1 MITLTVDNM
10 ANTNPLETVQLISIF
25 SYFNALSDFL
35 FIENC
40 LSEVDQNKQISV
52 VNALYEYFQ
61 VHHDNQT
68 KILELIRYL
77 LKGSDLYGEEENENP
92 DIIFVNTM
100 FDYIIKSLVFDKYGN
115 IYGFLADVVQKAK
128 TLELS
133 LIYSE
138 IKVNLEKAIFQNE
151 YGEPSTL
158 TSLAVNR
165 ILTDIILPLFPEPKT
180 DLNLLSL
187 DYIYAQAGL
196 HFLQPGRIN
205 NIYYTNLENINTTFL
220 DQENIFD
227 EYLTTGL
234 VLENSFHNENITLSR
249 LHAFAFPALFLHV
262 SKKSNEVDNII
273 NTIFDPHFW
282 KATYE
287 NLFSHLHA
295 TIEKIDEKLRND
307 TIHQIHTAF
316 SKFYNPSAKAEMFLE
331 RHCNYMD
338 KKLMQSKIAEYLY
351 RPGDF
356 QCNSDYM
363 LPNLTEAF
371 MYQVN
376 EVIEAYKIHD
386 LKSVKQSFGITLLR
400 SLKYDKVMIQL
411 LVPDDKVKLGVF
423 NNDARIP
430 FDLFVFYYPEN
441 NNADFYAL
449 MRENYTTTLI
459 KEADN
464 PEDFQNKT
472 GISVQLLLSLRYH
485 RLNLKTV
492 DQSIDVFWNEYMAYK
507 GQRLESYLKFCNSHL
522 TLGDWWKEF
531 GLPLVPF
538 YPCVTKS
545 AEKKIGDID
554 PCEIDD
560 LVFFHHFNT
569 DISLLL
575 IQQSTQTLLTSLG
588 TSFKTIILK
597 NSNQEIINAINKRNI
612 ENVVPSYEETS
623 VSEVYNKLAL
633 HIEEPGF
640 QLTSLTEN
648 YLVCLEAITYVL
660 QTKIN
665 HSFTSLKRFVQNI
678 YFLNFKTLKLIKFVD
693 DNTIC
698 FFFIQFHNYA
708 GGSYAYGYKY
718 FHLSSGIFLQFRT
731 NYNVNKK
738 VVLLLNDNKPNV
750 KKTYNI
756 IMNNSIVY
764 EKENCIFE
772 ITNQIITSDKKFMF
786 SGISIH
792 SLNFEKCDISIY
804 IQRPIPLV
812 ECPRHAR
819 RMQKRWNLDE
829 VVELVLKKQMNLTR
843 NEILKTLEKYTFPD
857 EGRLDLRFMEDWTN
871 TSDLKIPEWSEHYII
886 ENHALLSKLRFD
898 LHLEN
903 ANLSLTD
910 GILKIESI
918 YTFREKQKIEDGTN
932 LKSIIE
938 HYNSQNARY
947 VTTFE
952 DYYAIR
958 NFAQSGYTRITG
970 DTREAN
976 FMKLALYKL
985 AIRQFDDPDDEFE
998 KTLFRIES
1006 KPIKIINKTIS
1017 SKQIFIMQKF
1027 TTNYLKESSAIN
1039 SAMFPVA
1046 GYKNILYEMKFIKT
1060 YLRAKIGQFYHSDED
1075 VAILLPGTKF
1085 SVGKVIETRLLH
1097 LGDCLRVELMYDHAS
1112 NEKYQGYKN
1121 IMKEITQ
1128 IMPKS

>member
-1 MITLTVDNM
+1 M
-10 ANTNPLETVQLISIF
+10 TNPLEAVQFISIF
-25 SYFNALSDFL
+25 SYFNALSDYL

-40 LSEVDQNKQISV
+40 LSEVDQNKQIPV

-205 NIYYTNLENINTTFL
+205 SIYYTGSENINTTIL
-220 DQENIFD
+220 DQENLFD
-227 EYLTTGL
+227 EYLATGIT
-234 VLENSFHNENITLSR
+234 LETFVDNENITLAS
-249 LHAFAFPALFLHV
+249 LYAFSLPALFLHA
-262 SKKSNEVDNII
+262 SKESDQDEKITSKV
-273 NTIFDPHFW
+273 FDPLYW
-282 KATYE
+282 KAVYI
-287 NLFSHLHA
+287 NLFSYLHA
-295 TIEKIDEKLRND
+295 TIDRINKKLRND
-307 TIHQIHTAF
+307 TIYQIHAAF
-316 SKFYNPSAKAEMFLE
+316 SRYHNPSAIAEMFFD
-331 RHCNYMD
+331 RHCKHFNQED
-338 KKLMQSKIAEYLY
+338 IASKIADYIDHPANFE
-351 RPGDF
+351 
-356 QCNSDYM
+356 CNSSYIM
-363 LPNLTEAF
+363 PNLTVTF
-371 MYQVN
+371 MYHVN

-386 LKSVKQSFGITLLR
+386 LKSVKQSFGISLLR
-400 SLKYDKVMIQL
+400 SLKYDKVIIQL
-411 LVPDDKVKLGVF
+411 LVPDDKVKLGIF
-423 NNDARIP
+423 NNHARIP
-430 FDLFVFYYPEN
+430 FDVFVFYYPEN
-441 NNADFYAL
+441 NNAYFYAL
-449 MRENYTTTLI
+449 IRENYTTTLI
-459 KEADN
+459 KQADN

-472 GISVQLLLSLRYH
+472 GMSVQLLLSLRYH
-485 RLNLKTV
+485 RLNLKNV
-492 DQSIDVFWNEYMAYK
+492 DQSMDVFWNEYMAYK

-531 GLPLVPF
+531 GLSLVPF
-538 YPCVTKS
+538 YPCVTKLTQKKND
-545 AEKKIGDID
+545 EKNL
-554 PCEIDD
+554 CEIDD
-560 LVFFHHFNT
+560 FVVFSQIHT
-569 DISLLL
+569 DIS
-575 IQQSTQTLLTSLG
+575 SLLTQHNTRILLASLG
-588 TSFKTIILK
+588 ASLKTILLK
-597 NSNQEIINAINKRNI
+597 NTNDKMIYSSVNMINK
-612 ENVVPSYEETS
+612 
-623 VSEVYNKLAL
+623 NKLPLYAVSSTRKVFKELSL

-640 QLTSLTEN
+640 QLTTMTTTN
-648 YLVCLEAITYVL
+648 LEFLKVKFNIL
-660 QTKIN
+660 QDRVSN
-665 HSFTSLKRFVQNI
+665 RFKSANNIVQNI
-678 YFLNFKTLKLIKFVD
+678 YSLHFNDLRLLKLEYN
-693 DNTIC
+693 NTTCSFYLKCRI
-698 FFFIQFHNYA
+698 NA
-708 GGSYAYGYKY
+708 KDSYGYKY
-718 FHLSSGIFLQFRT
+718 FYLSPKRFVELRT
-731 NYNVNKK
+731 DYTVNKK
-738 VVLLLNDNKPNV
+738 LFLIVNDTKINV
-750 KKTYNI
+750 ENAGNITIDNTFVYKNRNCTY
-756 IMNNSIVY
+756 
-764 EKENCIFE
+764 E
-772 ITNQIITSDKKFMF
+772 ITNQLQRSDEKFSF
-786 SGISIH
+786 LGISIN
-792 SLNFEKCDISIY
+792 SFNIEKCDIGIY
-804 IQRPIPLV
+804 MQWSLPLV
-812 ECPRHAR
+812 NCPRHAR
-819 RMQKRWNLDE
+819 RMEKRWNLDE
-829 VVELVLKKQMNLTR
+829 DVEFVLKKQMNLTK
-843 NEILKTLEKYTFPD
+843 NEILKTMEKYTFPD
-857 EGRLDLRFMEDWTN
+857 EGRLDLKFVKDYTN
-871 TSDLKIPEWSEHYII
+871 TTDLKIPEWSEHYII

-985 AIRQFDDPDDEFE
+985 AIRQSDDPDDEFE

-1006 KPIKIINKTIS
+1006 KPIEIINKTIS
-1017 SKQIFIMQKF
+1017 SKQILIFPKF
-1027 TTNYLKESSAIN
+1027 STTYLKKSSAIN
-1039 SAMFPVA
+1039 SAVFPLP
-1046 GYKNILYEMKFIKT
+1046 GYKNILYVMKLTKPYFRGKIK
-1060 YLRAKIGQFYHSDED
+1060 QFFHYEKEI
-1075 VAILLPGTKF
+1075 AILLPGIEF
-1085 SVGKVIETRLLH
+1085 SVLNVSETRLLH

-1112 NEKYQGYKN
+1112 NEKYQGYQN
-1121 IMKEITQ
+1121 IMKKITQ
-1128 IMPKS
+1128 LMTKSSIDF

>member
-1 MITLTVDNM
+1 MLK
-10 ANTNPLETVQLISIF
+10 TNPLESVQLISIF
-25 SYFNALSDFL
+25 SYFNALSDYL

-40 LSEVDQNKQISV
+40 LSEVDQNKQIPV

-61 VHHDNQT
+61 VHHDDQT
-68 KILELIRYL
+68 KILKLIRHL

-158 TSLAVNR
+158 SSLSVNR
-165 ILTDIILPLFPEPKT
+165 ILTDIILPLFPRPKT

-205 NIYYTNLENINTTFL
+205 SIYYTGSENFNTTIL
-220 DQENIFD
+220 DQDNLFD
-227 EYLTTGL
+227 EYLATGL
-234 VLENSFHNENITLSR
+234 ILENYLAIEIKTLET
-249 LHAFAFPALFLHV
+249 LQAFALPALFVHV
-262 SKKSNEVDNII
+262 TKESDQNDEIK
-273 NTIFDPHFW
+273 NTVFDPHFW
-282 KATYE
+282 TAAYD
-287 NLFSHLHA
+287 NLFFYLHK
-295 TIEKIDEKLRND
+295 TFGRINDKLNTD
-307 TIHQIHTAF
+307 TIYQIHVAF
-316 SKFYNPSAKAEMFLE
+316 STFYNRSAIAKLLIES
-331 RHCNYMD
+331 HCQYLN
-338 KKLMQSKIAEYLY
+338 KEEVQSKIADYFYNPE
-351 RPGDF
+351 GF
-356 QCNSDYM
+356 QCNSDYI

-376 EVIEAYKIHD
+376 EIIEAYKMHD

-441 NNADFYAL
+441 NNAEFYAL
-449 MRENYTTTLI
+449 IRENYMTTLI

-464 PEDFQNKT
+464 PEDFKNKT
-472 GISVQLLLSLRYH
+472 GMSVQLLLSLRYH

-492 DQSIDVFWNEYMAYK
+492 DQSMDVFWNKFLSYK
-507 GQRLESYLKFCNSHL
+507 EQRLESYLKFSDSRFV
-522 TLGDWWKEF
+522 LGEWWKEF

-545 AEKKIGDID
+545 AEKKIGDTD
-554 PCEIDD
+554 SCKIDD
-560 LVFFHHFNT
+560 LVFFHKFNT
-569 DISLLL
+569 DISSLL

-588 TSFKTIILK
+588 TSLKTVVLK
-597 NSNQEIINAINKRNI
+597 NSKNEIIYFLIKANWKDILSSKEEIPMI
-612 ENVVPSYEETS
+612 ELSQ
-623 VSEVYNKLAL
+623 KLSL

-640 QLTSLTEN
+640 RLTSLTLKYLNFLKSTIFVIEN
-648 YLVCLEAITYVL
+648 NFN
-660 QTKIN
+660 QR
-665 HSFTSLKRFVQNI
+665 FTSLNNI
-678 YFLNFKTLKLIKFVD
+678 VGNIHFLIDNVLKVVTLEVKNTPCSFYIMCK
-693 DNTIC
+693 DNSKD
-698 FFFIQFHNYA
+698 
-708 GGSYAYGYKY
+708 SYGYGYKY
-718 FHLSSGIFLQFRT
+718 GYLGSKIFVQLRT
-731 NYNVNKK
+731 NYNINEKF
-738 VVLLLNDNKPNV
+738 LLLVNDTKLNV
-750 KKTYNI
+750 EKVNDVI
-756 IMNNSIVY
+756 IDQSFVHI
-764 EKENCIFE
+764 KGNCMFG
-772 ITNQIITSDKKFMF
+772 ITNKLQRSDEKFSF
-786 SGISIH
+786 LGISIN
-792 SLNFEKCDISIY
+792 SFNIEKCDIGIY
-804 IQRPIPLV
+804 MQWSLPLTD
-812 ECPRHAR
+812 CPRHAR
-819 RMQKRWNLDE
+819 RMEKSRNLNE

-843 NEILKTLEKYTFPD
+843 NEILKTMEKYTFPD

-871 TSDLKIPEWSEHYII
+871 TADLKIPEWAEHYII

-910 GILKIESI
+910 GSLKIESI

-947 VTTFE
+947 LTTFE

-985 AIRQFDDPDDEFE
+985 AIRQSDDPDDEFE

-1006 KPIKIINKTIS
+1006 KPIEIINKTIS
-1017 SKQIFIMQKF
+1017 SRQIFILQKF
-1027 TTNYLKESSAIN
+1027 TTNYLKESLAIN
-1039 SAMFPVA
+1039 SASVA
-1046 GYKNILYEMKFIKT
+1046 ISGYKNILYVLKLTKPYF
-1060 YLRAKIGQFYHSDED
+1060 RAKIKHFFHYEEEI
-1075 VAILLPGTKF
+1075 AILLPGTTF
-1085 SVGKVIETRLLH
+1085 SIVNVSETQFLN
-1097 LGDCLRVELMYDHAS
+1097 LGDCLRVELMYNHKNDV
-1112 NEKYQGYKN
+1112 KYQWYKN
-1121 IMKEITQ
+1121 IMREITE
-1128 IMPKS
+1128 ITKCC